1 MALKISVRVTLEMI
15 EMILWGDFED
25 MSGGDS
31 GHLWGCLRSMGGV
44 DYGGSGIDFGVGG
57 GDLGQL

>member
-1 MALKISVRVTLEMI
+1 
-15 EMILWGDFED
+15 MILWGDFED